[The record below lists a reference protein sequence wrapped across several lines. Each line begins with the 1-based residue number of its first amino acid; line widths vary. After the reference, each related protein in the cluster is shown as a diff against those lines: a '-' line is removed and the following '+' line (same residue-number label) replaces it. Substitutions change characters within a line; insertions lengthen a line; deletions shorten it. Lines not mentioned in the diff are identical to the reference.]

1 MWNVLNKDSSSGGS
15 FAFASFRCHR
25 LFASGLVN
33 EREIS
38 SAVSAVLRWE
48 DFSCADAVGAEQ
60 CGYGDLHQA
69 ADAVKVWGLK
79 AVGSGLRRLNGHE
92 MGCR

>member
-33 EREIS
+33 ERII
-38 SAVSAVLRWE
+38 ANAHFL
-48 DFSCADAVGAEQ
+48 
-60 CGYGDLHQA
+60 A
-69 ADAVKVWGLK
+69 ASLEMREGL
-79 AVGSGLRRLNGHE
+79 
-92 MGCR
+92 

>member
-33 EREIS
+33 ERIIANAHFLAASLEMREGLLATVQQ
-38 SAVSAVLRWE
+38 SATQNTGLQNASGESNVVPAVL
-48 DFSCADAVGAEQ
+48 FGVFYS
-60 CGYGDLHQA
+60 
-69 ADAVKVWGLK
+69 
-79 AVGSGLRRLNGHE
+79 
-92 MGCR
+92 